1 MPRRL
6 RYGPR
11 MADSHDEKRRS
22 LLRALTGGLVGA
34 AAAAVAIPVA
44 ALLGTPLKKRTV
56 HGGEDPIAVAEFAKL
71 PEGVPVG
78 VNVVAP
84 SRVDAWVRY
93 TNLPLG
99 RVWLVKRGE
108 RVEALSSTCPHAG
121 CFVDWEDKQQR
132 FNCPCHA
139 SVFDLGGACVSGPSP
154 RAMDALAT
162 EVKDGKVLVRFRR
175 FRQASVEKIPI

>member
-1 MPRRL
+1 
-6 RYGPR
+6 

-22 LLRALTGGLVGA
+22 LLRVLTGAIA
-34 AAAAVAIPVA
+34 AAATAAVALPAA
-44 ALLGTPLKKRTV
+44 ALLGTPLRKKTV
-56 HGGEDPIAVAEFAKL
+56 FGGEDPIAVAELDKL

-99 RVWLVKRGE
+99 RVWLVRRGAT
-108 RVEALSSTCPHAG
+108 VEALSSTCPHAG
-121 CFVDWEDKQQR
+121 CFIDWEDKKQH

-139 SVFDLGGACVSGPSP
+139 SVFDLGGACVSGPAP
-154 RAMDALAT
+154 RAMDTLAT
-162 EVKDGKVLVRFRR
+162 EVKDGKVMVRFRR
-175 FRQASVEKIPI
+175 FRQASVAKLPI